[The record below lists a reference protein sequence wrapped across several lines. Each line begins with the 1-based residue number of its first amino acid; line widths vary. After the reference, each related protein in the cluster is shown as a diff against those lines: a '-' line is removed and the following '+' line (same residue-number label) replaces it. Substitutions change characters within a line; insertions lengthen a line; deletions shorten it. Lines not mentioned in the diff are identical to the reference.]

1 MMIPFQGN
9 RKTSRR
15 QGLTLLEVLIALAI
29 FFMSIMAISN
39 LVDMARER
47 AEEAGQRSIALL
59 VAESKVAEMKAGVTA
74 LSSGNGN
81 WDTDDRYIWTADVQ
95 AMGPILYQVTITA
108 QREGFSRSKVE
119 LVQYLADP
127 QALGSTMDA
136 IPEETG
142 AGTDTSGT
150 TTPTTGS
157 SSSPSGGTSGTPS
170 K

>member
-1 MMIPFQGN
+1 M
-9 RKTSRR
+9 
-15 QGLTLLEVLIALAI
+15 TLLEVLIALAI

-74 LSSGNGN
+74 LASGNGN

-95 AMGPILYQVTITA
+95 ALGPVLYQVTVTA
-108 QREGFSRSKVE
+108 QRDGFSRSKVE

-142 AGTDTSGT
+142 DGTDTTGT
-150 TTPTTGS
+150 GGAPTTGTT
-157 SSSPSGGTSGTPS
+157 GGSTSGTPS

>member
-1 MMIPFQGN
+1 M
-9 RKTSRR
+9 
-15 QGLTLLEVLIALAI
+15 TLLEVLIALAI

-59 VAESKVAEMKAGVTA
+59 VAESKVAEMKAGFTA
-74 LSSGNGN
+74 LSNANGN
-81 WDTDDRYIWTADVQ
+81 WETDDRYIWTADVQ
-95 AMGPILYQVTITA
+95 PLGPVLFQVTITA
-108 QREGFSRSKVE
+108 QRDGFARSKVE

-136 IPEETG
+136 IPEETDQ
-142 AGTDTSGT
+142 GTGT
-150 TTPTTGS
+150 TGTNGAATTGSAGSTGS
-157 SSSPSGGTSGTPS
+157 SSTGTTG

>member
-1 MMIPFQGN
+1 M
-9 RKTSRR
+9 
-15 QGLTLLEVLIALAI
+15 TLLEVLIAMAI
-29 FFMSIMAISN
+29 FLMSIIAISN

-74 LSSGNGN
+74 LNSANGN

-95 AMGPILYQVTITA
+95 ALGPVLYQVTITA
-108 QREGFSRSKVE
+108 QRVGFGRSKVE

-142 AGTDTSGT
+142 DGTDTTGTSGAT
-150 TTPTTGS
+150 TTGSTGTTGS
-157 SSSPSGGTSGTPS
+157 SSTSTPS